1 MLAFLIKFVHINS
14 RILNPQLLPK
24 VGDFLFFNQSLTP
37 LINTFIN
44 HTATLDTE
52 EYPIR
57 YYATLW
63 FGRQS

>member
-37 LINTFIN
+37 FFNP
-44 HTATLDTE
+44 TATLDTE

-57 YYATLW
+57 YYATL
-63 FGRQS
+63 